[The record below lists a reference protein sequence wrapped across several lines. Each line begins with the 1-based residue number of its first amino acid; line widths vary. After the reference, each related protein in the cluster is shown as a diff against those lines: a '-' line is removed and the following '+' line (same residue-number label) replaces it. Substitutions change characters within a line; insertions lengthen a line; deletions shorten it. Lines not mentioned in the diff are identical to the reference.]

1 MKDYLVSTDLP
12 AEMADPLYLTPSRPL
27 AQFCADWNHHPQ
39 AREEM
44 IAKRPVCDGETLASI
59 AVVVHALCDRDGMI
73 PPAWVL
79 SAKAG
84 KPRLLSGHRVD
95 NKFGEFVKAEAPA
108 ACFVYDVYFEAE
120 MLDKGIPGKDPK
132 GLRRV
137 AV

>member
-1 MKDYLVSTDLP
+1 
-12 AEMADPLYLTPSRPL
+12 
-27 AQFCADWNHHPQ
+27 
-39 AREEM
+39 M
-44 IAKRPVCDGETLASI
+44 IAKKPVCDGETLASI

-79 SAKAG
+79 SAKAA

-132 GLRRV
+132 GLRRANITTEDDILDLLGRGYPLGV
-137 AV
+137 PPRCQYFALNILEQAGL